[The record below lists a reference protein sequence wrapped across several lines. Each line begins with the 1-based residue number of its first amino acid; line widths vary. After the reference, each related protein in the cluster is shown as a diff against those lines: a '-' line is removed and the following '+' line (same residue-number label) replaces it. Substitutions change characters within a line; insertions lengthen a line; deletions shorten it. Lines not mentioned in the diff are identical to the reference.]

1 MLGTELKSVDK
12 FTAEDDLVEP
22 GDQSSRG
29 ATIEEGLPTLVM
41 TGVSCPT
48 LGDFYPRIKAPSSVT
63 RLWRD
68 F

>member
-1 MLGTELKSVDK
+1 MMLGTELKSVDK

-48 LGDFYPRIKAPSSVT
+48 LGEPEIKG
-63 RLWRD
+63 RQLG
-68 F
+68 FEC